1 MRTLGIILVFI
12 GLLVLLREFD
22 PAFLGWLQP
31 YAPYIKEAFG
41 GVTLIAIGL
50 YFLTRRT
57 ARKLVLIAYLIY
69 LLLYLVV

>member
-1 MRTLGIILVFI
+1 M
-12 GLLVLLREFD
+12 LVLLREFH
-22 PAFLGWLQP
+22 PAFLGWLHP
-31 YAPYIKEAFG
+31 YAPYIKDAFG

-50 YFLTRRT
+50 YFLTRKT